1 MDYQTFNEIFNR
13 FVFGTSKAKLLE
25 NMAENPKTLFGDF

>member
-13 FVFGTSKAKLLE
+13 FVFGASKAKLLE
-25 NMAENPKTLFGDF
+25 NIAEKS